1 MGAGLV
7 SNVAEMIEPVLGAMG
22 YELVDVEFGAAGLL
36 RVTIDVAGGARPI
49 QVEDCERV
57 SHQLSRLFLVENLD
71 YDRLEISSPGLDRPL
86 KRPAD
91 FARFAGE
98 KVMLRLRQPVGGRKQ
113 FTGVLLSESS
123 ARKQALAAG
132 LEVPLPVAG
141 AEDSSDPVASRDGE
155 SGADRWVLIW
165 RDDPEPAGGRRTRGA
180 GVPRSAQA
188 RRKGAASKAAA
199 GVDGAVR
206 PPDGHWLAFT
216 LDQIEK
222 ARLVPKLVF

>member
-1 MGAGLV
+1 MV

-91 FARFAGE
+91 FG
-98 KVMLRLRQPVGGRKQ
+98 
-113 FTGVLLSESS
+113 
-123 ARKQALAAG
+123 
-132 LEVPLPVAG
+132 
-141 AEDSSDPVASRDGE
+141 
-155 SGADRWVLIW
+155 
-165 RDDPEPAGGRRTRGA
+165 
-180 GVPRSAQA
+180 
-188 RRKGAASKAAA
+188 
-199 GVDGAVR
+199 
-206 PPDGHWLAFT
+206 
-216 LDQIEK
+216 
-222 ARLVPKLVF
+222 